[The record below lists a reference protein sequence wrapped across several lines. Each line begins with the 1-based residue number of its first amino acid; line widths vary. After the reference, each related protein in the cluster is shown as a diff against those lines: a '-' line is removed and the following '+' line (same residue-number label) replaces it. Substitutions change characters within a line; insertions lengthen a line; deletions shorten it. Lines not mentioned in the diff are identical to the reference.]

1 MSGLYNTLSNSVK
14 ALNAHSRAIET
25 AGRNLANVNNT
36 SYARQRVIYGE
47 GATVQ
52 TPEGTQSMGLE
63 ALSIQQMRD
72 SLLDRQVMREIALK
86 SGFETEQAAY
96 QRAQAALG
104 QNIDLSATSGTTSDS
119 STGGLAASLD
129 DFFNAFQSFATRPTD
144 TGERQL
150 LLQKAAI
157 LTDRFQLTDSRLS
170 QVQSDLDSQINSDVS
185 QVNRLLQTVAN
196 LNSQIGS
203 FEISRPGSAVDLRD
217 QRQALLEELAAKLP
231 IETTENST
239 GQIEVFAR
247 DASNNPVTL
256 VSLGTVSGPVAYDGN
271 VVSAGAPPVT
281 LNLASGSIEGAL
293 TARTGTVQTL
303 RTSLDSLSEQLVT
316 SVNSA
321 YNPTGTTGNF
331 FDPAGLTTGT
341 IALASG
347 LTAANLKASDGGAT
361 GDNTIALAVAS
372 LSQRKFSTSAG
383 DAIDGTFSEH
393 YTRCVTELGQSL
405 ASANARVSD
414 QTNIEQ
420 LVRSQ
425 RDTVSGVSLDE
436 EMADLVRF
444 QRAYQASSRVFSIVD
459 DLLDNVVNQLGR

>member
-14 ALNAHSRAIET
+14 ALSAHSRAIET

-52 TPEGTQSMGLE
+52 TPDGTQSMGLE

-72 SLLDRQVMREIALK
+72 GLLDRQVMREIALK
-86 SGFETEQAAY
+86 SGFESEQTGY

-104 QNIDLSATSGTTSDS
+104 QSIDLSATSGTTTDT

-157 LTDRFQLTDSRLS
+157 LTDRFQLTDTRLG
-170 QVQSDLDSQINSDVS
+170 QVQTDLDAQVTSDVS
-185 QVNRLLQTVAN
+185 DVNRLLKTIAD

-203 FEISRPGSAVDLRD
+203 LEISRPGSAVDLRD
-217 QRQALLEELAAKLP
+217 QRQARLEELAAKLP
-231 IETTENST
+231 VETSENSS
-239 GQIEVFAR
+239 GQLEVFAR

-256 VSLGTVSGPVAYDGN
+256 VSLGTVAASVAYDGN
-271 VVSAGAPPVT
+271 AISAGSPPVA
-281 LNLASGSIEGAL
+281 LNLSSGSINGAL
-293 TARTGTVQTL
+293 TARTGAVQSL
-303 RTSLDSLSEQLVT
+303 RSSLDALAKQLVT
-316 SVNSA
+316 SVNAA
-321 YNPTGTTGNF
+321 YNPTGSTGDF
-331 FDPAGLTTGT
+331 FDPSGTTAGG
-341 IALASG
+341 ISLASG
-347 LTAANLKASDGGAT
+347 LNATNLKASDGGAS
-361 GDNTIALAVAS
+361 GDNSIALAVAA
-372 LSQRKFSTSAG
+372 LSQQQFSTSAG

-393 YTRCVTELGQSL
+393 YTGCVTELGQSL

-459 DLLDNVVNQLGR
+459 TLLDNVVNQLGR